1 MSDKFYYNDGLAI
14 NPSAVWTTLCGAR
27 RPNLQ
32 ILVIV
37 EKSAVQSVEAGTDGL
52 VEVGA
57 AGAPAVGDVV
67 DGGRAHP
74 CRARA
79 LMRATSAL
87 KPYR

>member
-14 NPSAVWTTLCGAR
+14 NPSAVWT
-27 RPNLQ
+27 NLQ

-57 AGAPAVGDVV
+57 AGAPSSANGL
-67 DGGRAHP
+67 
-74 CRARA
+74 CILTQNNINQKIYLMFWCSICSLA
-79 LMRATSAL
+79 LTRSHC
-87 KPYR
+87 

>member
-14 NPSAVWTTLCGAR
+14 NPSAVWT
-27 RPNLQ
+27 NLQ

-74 CRARA
+74 CCAHA